1 MITGKQ
7 LDPKIFETEYAGKKL
22 VFEVSRVAEQA
33 NAAVVGSYGD
43 STVLATVVM
52 GEKDSDR
59 DYLPLSVEYEERFYA
74 VGKILGSRFIRREGR
89 PSDEAVLSGRVV
101 DRSIRP
107 LFDQRIRRDIQVVL
121 TIFSLDE
128 EDDLD
133 FLALNTASVA
143 LAISDVPWGGPV
155 SGVKI
160 ARKDGKLI
168 LNPKN
173 SEIVTGFE
181 FQMFAAG
188 PKDLINMI
196 EFEGIEAREEGA
208 LDGFKL
214 AQEEIDKLI
223 VFQAGIAKKIG
234 KKKAEIHRAT
244 PEEDLKRKVSAF
256 LRPKLES
263 AIYITDEGERDE
275 AFKKIHDEL
284 TTYLVQDLQIDE
296 KAHHSIH
303 PIMDEVIS
311 DIVHTNII
319 EREKRPDLRKID
331 EIRPLHAEVGM
342 LKRTHGSALFVRGS
356 TQALA
361 VATIAPPGQEQTLET
376 MSFSGKRRF
385 LLHYNFP
392 PYSVGETGPFRGP
405 GRREIGHGA
414 LAEKA
419 IRNMIP
425 EKTIFPYALRVVSEI
440 LSSNGSSS
448 MATVCASTLA
458 MMDAG
463 VPLKK
468 PVAGIAMGL
477 AVAQHPTSNG
487 KYQKFKVLTD
497 LQGYEDY
504 YCDMDFKIAGT
515 RDGVTVIQLDV
526 KIPGLTHEIIAQT
539 LTQAKDARLKILDVM
554 ARVLPAPRPEIS
566 PLAPLIMTIKIDSS
580 QIGSVIGPGGKVI
593 NGIIERT
600 GCMAIDIDDD
610 GTVFISGKDKKTT
623 EAAYSE
629 VKSIVK
635 EYAIGDIV
643 EGTVIKI
650 LDFGAIVDLGG
661 GRDGMIHVSE
671 LKNGFVQKVE
681 DVVKLGDFV
690 RAKVVK
696 VQDGKIGLSLK
707 ALQA

>member
-168 LNPKN
+168 LNPQN

-244 PEEDLKRKVSAF
+244 PEEDLKCKVSAF

-263 AIYITDEGERDE
+263 AIYITDEGERGE